1 MKAGVAQSVVTSRL
15 LILQSK
21 RLMLDRCQRRLDRD
35 EADEE
40 ARRRVDVLRSQ
51 TDAAQHAYRS
61 VILAW
66 GSPENAEYW
75 IVAYGR
81 LIDMGT
87 TLTQKLRD
95 AVVELPLAERYQV
108 SADVESLESIV
119 GEWTEKMRRSMA
131 AAVA

>member
-1 MKAGVAQSVVTSRL
+1 MRAGVAQSLLTSRL
-15 LILQSK
+15 LILQSR

-75 IVAYGR
+75 
-81 LIDMGT
+81 
-87 TLTQKLRD
+87 
-95 AVVELPLAERYQV
+95 
-108 SADVESLESIV
+108 
-119 GEWTEKMRRSMA
+119 
-131 AAVA
+131 